1 MGLQEN
7 DKRAAY
13 KQVCSRGLN
22 RGNKLY
28 EGHRLVLH
36 EHQETLLVSRRTEHL
51 HGKQLSVVQET
62 EEQEA
67 IVRQAVYEQREV
79 QICWEQE
86 FNPLKLSA
94 DQYAE
99 YLHSALNP
107 RTHYDKEIKT
117 ERARIID
124 VLNAEGMLKCKL
136 QTGKCLI
143 AIKDVLSIK
152 LL

>member
-1 MGLQEN
+1 MQEKN
-7 DKRAAY
+7 KRAVY
-13 KQVCSRGLN
+13 EQTCSRGLN

-28 EGHRLVLH
+28 EGHCLVLH

-51 HGKQLSVVQET
+51 LGKQLTVVQEI

-67 IVRQAVYEQREV
+67 IVHQAIRDKCDVEIFWEQR
-79 QICWEQE
+79 

-99 YLHSALNP
+99 YLRGALNP
-107 RTHYDKEIKT
+107 RAHLDIEVRR
-117 ERARIID
+117 ERAEIIA
-124 VLNAEGMLKCKL
+124 VLNAEGILKCKL
-136 QTGKCLI
+136 QTGNCLI
-143 AIKDVLSIK
+143 PIKNILSIQ